1 MTKID
6 KKGNFLDL
14 VPERNCQWDKTGDG
28 RVYLLVPRFKNRWMK
43 KIALKL
49 GKSETVKIHFDDR
62 GTAAWELIDGSHTVE
77 QIGQLIWE
85 KNPNDDKEETMDR
98 VYARLTE
105 FLTILSRNRF
115 IQFKNY

>member
-62 GTAAWELIDGSHTVE
+62 GTAVWDLIDGSHTVE
-77 QIGQLIWE
+77 QIGKLME
-85 KNPNDDKEETMDR
+85 KDKNKDETMDK
-98 VYARLTE
+98 VYGRLTE